1 VTRRIDTNGCA
12 PGARRLLAIAAICA
26 CSQPPAQKPHA
37 APPATAA
44 APTAAAPAAG
54 APGAAAPSASSP
66 AAQPNGPAAPLEPP
80 APLVASGPL
89 RFLALGGGPT
99 PESNEVS
106 LEQDIELVQRA
117 LPPPGLVLFAGGSAS
132 PSVRELDPGPKG
144 DAVRTALGDL
154 FAPRSGRQSR
164 YRAPSF
170 SAERATLENVEAR
183 LAAALSQGDTP
194 LLVYVAAHGDRGAD
208 AKSNS
213 VALWGGGALSVA
225 ALAELH
231 ERHQRPLRLVATS
244 CFSGGFGELAFA
256 GADATGRH
264 PSPVARCGL
273 FAGTADR
280 ETSGCD
286 PNPNRRARES
296 YGLHLAHA
304 LAGER
309 RDGTRLAPGE
319 ADFDGDGKIGLL
331 DAHTWARIEAVS
343 FDVPTTTSERW
354 LRHVEPGSAP
364 IDRALAPE
372 DARVIERLG
381 AALGLSGEG
390 AVEQRW
396 AALDRQLAALGSSID
411 RAEEELGERVAALAT
426 LLLERWP
433 VLDDP
438 FHPDFEAAFRENRTA
453 IEQLLAASR
462 EARDRARADQR
473 ARALYDE
480 LDAVAV
486 QEARVLRLA
495 RAYETLHKAAAL
507 RKRGGP
513 AARYY
518 ATLLACERATP

>member
-1 VTRRIDTNGCA
+1 MAAALALGSAAACA
-12 PGARRLLAIAAICA
+12 
-26 CSQPPAQKPHA
+26 QPPPQKPSA
-37 APPATAA
+37 ATSPATAPSAATPPATAPSAKPPSAAASVATVSERAASEPALEA
-44 APTAAAPAAG
+44 APT
-54 APGAAAPSASSP
+54 PGI
-66 AAQPNGPAAPLEPP
+66 
-80 APLVASGPL
+80 SGPL

-117 LPPPGLVLFAGGSAS
+117 LPAPGLVLFAGGSAS
-132 PSVRELDPGPKG
+132 PSVRELDPNAKG
-144 DAVRTALGDL
+144 DAVRTALGEL

-170 SAERATLENVEAR
+170 SAERATLDNVEAR
-183 LAAALSQGDTP
+183 LNAALSEGEAP
-194 LLVYVAAHGDRGAD
+194 LLVYIAAHGDQGSE
-208 AKSNS
+208 AKNNS

-231 ERHQRPLRLVATS
+231 ERHRRPLRLVATS

-256 GADATGRH
+256 GADAAAHR
-264 PSPVARCGL
+264 PSPVPRCGL

-286 PNPNRRARES
+286 PNPDRRARES

-304 LAGER
+304 LAGQR
-309 RDGTRLAPGE
+309 KDGTPLGPGD
-319 ADFDGDGKIGLL
+319 ADFDKDGTIGLL
-331 DAHTWARIEAVS
+331 DAHTWARIESVS

-354 LRHVEPGSAP
+354 LRQVEPGSAP
-364 IDRALAPE
+364 IDASRSPE

-381 AALGLSGEG
+381 AALRLSTES
-390 AVEQRW
+390 AVQQRW
-396 AALDRQLAALGSSID
+396 SELDRQLAALESSID
-411 RAEEELGERVAALAT
+411 RAEEELAERVAAEAT

-438 FHPDFEAAFRENRTA
+438 FHPDFEAAFRDNRAA
-453 IEQLLAASR
+453 IEQLLTSSP
-462 EARDRARADQR
+462 EARERARADQR
-473 ARALYDE
+473 SRALYDE
-480 LDAVAV
+480 LDSVAV
-486 QEARVLRLA
+486 LEARVLRVA

-513 AARYY
+513 AAKYY
-518 ATLLACERATP
+518 ATLLACERAAP